1 MESIRIRYICY
12 VIHVGE
18 ILPAYLP
25 RCDEAKVE
33 RAAAAITAMQS
44 ASPQSASEHPVER
57 ADDCDFVHGLLEQC
71 LARDQLAVPLLPEV
85 AIRVVDIGA
94 KETSNAQLLAD
105 IINADPALTM
115 HVLRI
120 AASAANR
127 PATPIASL
135 SHAVAWLGFDEVA
148 NIAFTLALQG
158 KMLDVPGQQH
168 KARRLWRHSL
178 ASALW
183 SRQLA
188 HMLARETGLS
198 YLCGLLHNIGKV
210 VTLGAVHE
218 LARRAAKT
226 LSGEDYDRLIEIFH
240 RHIGAQVVTVWRL
253 PPPVLTVISQWE
265 AYASAGVAR
274 VESNIVHVAHRLAD
288 CTLMEATPLAR
299 DLLAVDP
306 AYTDLGLRPRDGEP
320 LFNSSAAIN
329 AELDRYLA
337 R

>member
-1 MESIRIRYICY
+1 
-12 VIHVGE
+12 
-18 ILPAYLP
+18 
-25 RCDEAKVE
+25 
-33 RAAAAITAMQS
+33 MQS
-44 ASPQSASEHPVER
+44 ASPQSASVHPVDR
-57 ADDCDFVHGLLEQC
+57 AHGCDFVHGLLEQC

-85 AIRVVDIGA
+85 AVRVVDIGA
-94 KETSNAQLLAD
+94 KDSSNARLLAD
-105 IINADPALTM
+105 IIHADPALTM

-127 PATPIASL
+127 PATPIVTL
-135 SHAVAWLGFDEVA
+135 PHAVAWLGFDEVA
-148 NIAFTLALQG
+148 NIAFTMALQG

-188 HMLARETGLS
+188 HVLARETGLS

-218 LARRAAKT
+218 IARRAGKT
-226 LSGEDYDRLIEIFH
+226 LSGEDYDGLIEIFH

-288 CTLMEATPLAR
+288 CTLLEAMPPAR

-306 AYTDLGLRPRDGEP
+306 AYADLGLTPRDAEP
-320 LFNSSAAIN
+320 LCNSAAAIN